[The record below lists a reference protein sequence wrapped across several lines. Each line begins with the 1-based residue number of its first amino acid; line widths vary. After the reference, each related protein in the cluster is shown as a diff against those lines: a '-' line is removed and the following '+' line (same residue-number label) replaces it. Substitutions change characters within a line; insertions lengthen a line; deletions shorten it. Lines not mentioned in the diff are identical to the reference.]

1 MHPPRDSPQSYPQNS
16 FLGQGRGVVEYSTR
30 EGIRVGG
37 GSWAVPKLSLS
48 PHGAPG
54 RRAPWDSNLPPLLCN
69 RLSLVPLTSTSPTA
83 ESLGTWVCG
92 GGEGNPISLPS
103 IWPGGQRAGGPSGP
117 ARVGEGLAVAVPTGR
132 GRGGALETARACG
145 SSCIT
150 LFHRPSLSVSPP
162 TKPQSRKLA
171 RPR

>member
-48 PHGAPG
+48 PHGAPS

-92 GGEGNPISLPS
+92 GGEGNPISLPLHLARWTKGRGT
-103 IWPGGQRAGGPSGP
+103 IWSRQGGGGAALWRQREPAGLVVSLYFTDLHSRSPHQPNLRAGN
-117 ARVGEGLAVAVPTGR
+117 
-132 GRGGALETARACG
+132 
-145 SSCIT
+145 
-150 LFHRPSLSVSPP
+150 
-162 TKPQSRKLA
+162 
-171 RPR
+171 